1 MTYLTDCNCI
11 KNPYLDSKVNL
22 HSTTPSLFKRTV
34 TNILKIKNSL
44 LFTIIFVALGQVCWG
59 QVNGDYVSIASTNWN
74 LASTW
79 GIYNGTSTPGA
90 ASTPPSFLNNVFI
103 QTGHTINI
111 TGPATVLNL
120 TIDGTLTL
128 SDANIVLSINGNYA
142 NNGTFNYGLSTVI
155 MKGSGTQSISGSGTL
170 SFYNLTISKFSTSI
184 TSNNVTITDKDV
196 TVNKTLT
203 TIATCSLTWSG
214 SATLTLKGNFSN
226 TGTFYPGDGTVE
238 INGTAGQSLS
248 GGASQ
253 IVFNILKISN
263 SSITGTSCT
272 INLIVSTMIVDNGCI
287 FKISSDKAVNPTTN
301 PLSSIICDGTLQVTY
316 DFLSQYNFATRTL
329 NSASI
334 VEFIGD
340 GTQSQNISSFE
351 YKNLIINNSLGCAIQ
366 TNVVVN
372 CQTLTI
378 TIGVLT
384 VRGGGILE
392 VIGAT
397 NLNYVPTPAAAC
409 LILKSNESSTG
420 SFKHSDTFNGSGTVM
435 VERYMSNTNNWHL
448 YSSPIR
454 YTSSS
459 KNSELSIHDFLLRN
473 PEIPDLVDQLD
484 GTVLR
489 VGMREYATNLND
501 WTPYYDYNNS
511 LDITKIEGGKMNG
524 GKGFS
529 ICTIADG
536 HVPGGDGSTLPGTG
550 ILFANGI
557 PNPNSVNIN
566 LTKSTSSIDQGWNCI
581 GNPFTRAI
589 RVKDSN
595 GMPGFLNSSNISQ
608 LDNSHIYD
616 AVYVWDTNGAF
627 GTNAIPEYVALNNSS
642 TGDDFIYL
650 QIGQGF
656 FVKTHDGGGN
666 VTFAEGMQISKPNL
680 KFKSATSDVPIIKI
694 LVTNQK
700 LSSTTQ
706 IKFIS
711 NTTKGLD
718 PGYDAGMLKANPNF
732 SLYSKLLVDNAADFT
747 IQCLPDQNYDQY
759 VIPIGIDCKVA
770 GDITFTAETVNLP
783 SGCQALLEDR
793 LTKQFTRLDLKD
805 AKYTAAVS
813 ADTKGTGRFFLHTSD
828 VISGDQPIE
837 KEPFKISK
845 IGKTLYINGEV
856 SDKANFYVYSINGK
870 QLANFKAESQVQN
883 EFDASGLPAGVYI
896 LTCDDQNQKKSTKF
910 VIEN

>member
-1 MTYLTDCNCI
+1 MKHLSFCKWTEKTKCNTYNHHQLFCSIFPAI
-11 KNPYLDSKVNL
+11 K
-22 HSTTPSLFKRTV
+22 
-34 TNILKIKNSL
+34 KIGNSI
-44 LFTIIFVALGQVCWG
+44 FFIIIFVAFAQVCCG
-59 QVNGDYVSIASTNWN
+59 QANGDYGSIATGNWS
-74 LASTW
+74 ARTSW
-79 GIYNGTSTPGA
+79 GVWTGSSYSPINTTTGLLPTSTD
-90 ASTPPSFLNNVFI
+90 NVFI
-103 QTGHTINI
+103 NTGHTITLTAAVN
-111 TGPATVLNL
+111 VKNL
-120 TIDGTLTL
+120 TIVGSFTCNSYT
-128 SDANIVLSINGNYA
+128 ITVLGDFV
-142 NNGTFNYGLSTVI
+142 NNGTFENGTGTVL
-155 MKGSGTQSISGSGTL
+155 MKGSGTQNISGSGSL
-170 SFYNLTISKFSTSI
+170 SFNNLTISKYSTSI
-184 TSNNVTITDKDV
+184 TSNNVTITDKNI
-196 TVNKTLT
+196 TVNKVLT
-203 TIATCSLTWSG
+203 TSTNCSLTWSG

-226 TGTFYPGDGTVE
+226 SGTFYPGHGTVE
-238 INGTAGQSLS
+238 INGTGSQSLF

-253 IVFNILKISN
+253 INFNNLKISN
-263 SSITGTSCT
+263 TSASGTSCT
-272 INLIVSTMIVDNGCI
+272 INLIVPIMTVDNGCI
-287 FKISSDKAVNPTTN
+287 FNISSSKAIN
-301 PLSSIICDGTLQVTY
+301 SIPSPGTSITCNGTLQVTL
-316 DFLSQYNFATRTL
+316 DNFLSQYNFTTRTL
-329 NSASI
+329 SSTSI
-334 VEFIGD
+334 VEYVGD
-340 GTQSQNISSFE
+340 GPQNISSFNYE
-351 YKNLIINNSLGCAIQ
+351 NLNINNILGCAIQ
-366 TNVVVN
+366 TSEVVN
-372 CQTLTI
+372 CKTLTI
-378 TIGVLT
+378 TTGVLT

-397 NLNYVPTPAAAC
+397 NLNYVPTPAAPC

-459 KNSELSIHDFLLRN
+459 KNSELSIHDFLLCN

-484 GTVLR
+484 GKVLR
-489 VGMREYATNLND
+489 VGMREYNTILND

-511 LDITKIEGGKMNG
+511 LDIIKIEGGKMNG

-536 HVPGGDGSTLPGTG
+536 YVPGGNGSTLPGTG

-566 LTKSTSSIDQGWNCI
+566 LTKSISSIDQGWNCI

-595 GMPGFLNSSNISQ
+595 GMPGFLNSSNLSQ
-608 LDNSHIYD
+608 LDDSHIYD

-642 TGDDFIYL
+642 SGDDFIYL

-666 VTFAEGMQISKPNL
+666 VTFTEGMQISKPNL
-680 KFKSATSDVPIIKI
+680 KFKSETLEVPIIKI
-694 LVTNQK
+694 LATNQK

-732 SLYSKLLVDNAADFT
+732 SLYSKLLVDNEADFT

-793 LTKQFTRLDLKD
+793 LTKRFTRLDLKD

-828 VISGDQPIE
+828 VISSVQPIE
-837 KEPFKISK
+837 KEQFKVSK
-845 IGKTLYINGEV
+845 IGTTVYINGEV
-856 SDKANFYVYSINGK
+856 SDKAYFYVYSVNGK
-870 QLANFKAESQVQN
+870 LLTSFKAENQVQN
-883 EFDASGLPAGVYI
+883 QFSVSGFPAGVYI
-896 LTCDDQNQKKSTKF
+896 LTVDDQNQKKSVKF
-910 VIEN
+910 LIEN